1 MRGLFSLRAF
11 SLSSI
16 PYKFRERLISIGT
29 SQFYL
34 HSTETAILECF
45 LSRKPQPNDRTG
57 ASHFRRIQDL
67 QSILES
73 VERWLNLFLEMPSI
87 YWAGVSVDT
96 FAQFTHSLVVLLR
109 LTTLEEPGWDRDDVR
124 RRVDVF
130 AILDRACERVDQIP
144 GELGLVDSADGQ
156 RSGLFFKTNYLFR
169 AIKQLFLRH
178 AKEHAIESEQS
189 VSIAGNKG
197 VEPEVEVQAQELKSS
212 TTEDGLIMDL
222 SNEPWL
228 ADLLD
233 MDLAWNWEE
242 ENLPWSQYSEY

>member
-1 MRGLFSLRAF
+1 MARFADFSV
-11 SLSSI
+11 
-16 PYKFRERLISIGT
+16 GT

-45 LSRKPQPNDRTG
+45 LSRKPQQNDRTG
-57 ASHFRRIQDL
+57 ASHFRRLQDL
-67 QSILES
+67 QSILDS
-73 VERWLNLFLEMPSI
+73 VERWLALFLDMPLL
-87 YWAGVSVDT
+87 YWTGVSVDT

-109 LTTLEEPGWDRDDVR
+109 LTTLEEPGWDREEVR
-124 RRVDVF
+124 GRVDVF
-130 AILDRACERVDQIP
+130 DVLDRACEMVDRIP
-144 GELGLVDSADGQ
+144 GELGLVDAEGP

-178 AKEHAIESEQS
+178 AKEKAPEVEQS
-189 VSIAGNKG
+189 VSMAGKG
-197 VEPEVEVQAQELKSS
+197 VKSGLEASVIQAS
-212 TTEDGLIMDL
+212 TTEDEFIMDL

-233 MDLAWNWEE
+233 MDLTWNWET

>member
-1 MRGLFSLRAF
+1 M
-11 SLSSI
+11 
-16 PYKFRERLISIGT
+16 
-29 SQFYL
+29 
-34 HSTETAILECF
+34 
-45 LSRKPQPNDRTG
+45 
-57 ASHFRRIQDL
+57 
-67 QSILES
+67 
-73 VERWLNLFLEMPSI
+73 
-87 YWAGVSVDT
+87 DT

-109 LTTLEEPGWDRDDVR
+109 LTTLEEPGWDRDEVR

-130 AILDRACERVDQIP
+130 AILDRACERVDRIP

-178 AKEHAIESEQS
+178 AKAGEDMESGFE
-189 VSIAGNKG
+189 A
-197 VEPEVEVQAQELKSS
+197 QASQAS
-212 TTEDGLIMDL
+212 TTENEFIMDL

>member
-1 MRGLFSLRAF
+1 
-11 SLSSI
+11 
-16 PYKFRERLISIGT
+16 
-29 SQFYL
+29 
-34 HSTETAILECF
+34 
-45 LSRKPQPNDRTG
+45 
-57 ASHFRRIQDL
+57 
-67 QSILES
+67 
-73 VERWLNLFLEMPSI
+73 MPSI

-109 LTTLEEPGWDRDDVR
+109 LTTLEEPGWDRDEVR
-124 RRVDVF
+124 TRVDVF
-130 AILDRACERVDQIP
+130 ATLDRACERVDRIP
-144 GELGLVDSADGQ
+144 GELDLVDSADGT

-178 AKEHAIESEQS
+178 AKDNAAEVEQS
-189 VSIAGNKG
+189 VSMAGKG
-197 VEPEVEVQAQELKSS
+197 MESVFEAQASQAS
-212 TTEDGLIMDL
+212 TSEDELIMDL